1 MTHSIRRHHLHIRVN
16 GTEADGL
23 ALHNRLPDWCRNRLF
38 PAIESALDRC
48 VPATEHWSLER
59 LEIDVGEIALDRLE
73 QDLPELV
80 GRALEKSLRL
90 LQPPAGNFA
99 AATAGDIRQ
108 RPTPQRIE
116 EAWVYF
122 LTTGTL
128 PWGLRLPAGENLER
142 TLLRIWR
149 ENPSSR
155 HSGAVLAALA
165 SASARQRLVRQFSE
179 AFLAILLKR
188 LAPGLETIMANI
200 MRQLNPVELPAEPVK
215 AFSRQLWEAAF
226 ALMASSG
233 PYTEARIIR
242 AAWRQLPVTAI
253 QRHYLATLLERSWPG
268 VTGKPENQP
277 PDQRFPA
284 SENTI
289 NANARSP
296 DGRVSEDARPDQH
309 PEAAEG
315 IYIENA
321 GLVLLHPFLPRFFQA
336 LGIASEGEVILQ
348 PERALCLLHFLT
360 TGQRIAPEHELV
372 LPKILCNIPLTA
384 PVEADMDLTD
394 SETEEATALL
404 EAVIGHWNV
413 LKNTSIDGLRGTF
426 LLRAGKITRRDDGDW
441 RLQVESKA
449 FDILM
454 DQLPW
459 GISMIKL
466 PWMPRMLWVEW
477 RY

>member
-1 MTHSIRRHHLHIRVN
+1 MTHTIRRHHLHIRVN

-73 QDLPELV
+73 QDLPGLV
-80 GRALEKSLRL
+80 GRALEKSLRT
-90 LQPPAGNFA
+90 LQPPAGHEA
-99 AATAGDIRQ
+99 AAAGGITQ
-108 RPTPQRIE
+108 KPSPQRIE

-142 TLLRIWR
+142 ALLRIWQ

-165 SASARQRLVRQFSE
+165 SAGARQRLVRQFSE

-188 LAPGLETIMANI
+188 LAPDLETIMANI
-200 MRQLNPVELPAEPVK
+200 MRQLNPVELAPETIKPFA
-215 AFSRQLWEAAF
+215 RQLWEAAF
-226 ALMASSG
+226 ALMTSSG
-233 PYTEARIIR
+233 PYTETRIIR

-268 VTGKPENQP
+268 VIGEPENQP

-289 NANARSP
+289 NGNARNP

-336 LGIASEGEVILQ
+336 LGIASENDVILQ
-348 PERALCLLHFLT
+348 PERALCLLHFLA

-384 PVEADMDLTD
+384 PAGADMDLTD
-394 SETEEATALL
+394 PETEEAAALL
-404 EAVIGHWNV
+404 EAVIGHWDV
-413 LKNTSIDGLRGTF
+413 LKNTGIDGLRGTF

>member
-1 MTHSIRRHHLHIRVN
+1 MTHTIRRHHLHIRVN

-80 GRALEKSLRL
+80 GRALEKSLRT

-128 PWGLRLPAGENLER
+128 PWGLRLPAGDNLEPM
-142 TLLRIWR
+142 LLRVWR

-188 LAPGLETIMANI
+188 LAPDLETIMANI

-242 AAWRQLPVTAI
+242 TAWRRLPVTTK
-253 QRHYLATLLERSWPG
+253 QRDRLKPLLERSWPG
-268 VTGKPENQP
+268 VIGKPENQP

-289 NANARSP
+289 NGNTRSP

-315 IYIENA
+315 IYVENA

-336 LGIASEGEVILQ
+336 LGIASEGEVIVQ
-348 PERALCLLHFLT
+348 PERALCLLHFLA

-404 EAVIGHWNV
+404 EAVIGHWDV